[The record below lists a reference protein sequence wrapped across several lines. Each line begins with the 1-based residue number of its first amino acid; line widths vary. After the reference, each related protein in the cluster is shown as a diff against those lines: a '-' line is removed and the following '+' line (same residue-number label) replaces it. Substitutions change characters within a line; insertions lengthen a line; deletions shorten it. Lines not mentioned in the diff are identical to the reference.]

1 MRVHSDI
8 YSKQSKSDGELLPWL
23 DLAREDASAAAEQKR
38 EVAKITKA
46 QSNCDLLHIPLDY
59 GTKAIYNKP
68 YFQNSGLIRSPLS

>member
-23 DLAREDASAAAEQKR
+23 GLAREDASAAEQKC

-59 GTKAIYNKP
+59 GTKAIT
-68 YFQNSGLIRSPLS
+68 SLISKIQA